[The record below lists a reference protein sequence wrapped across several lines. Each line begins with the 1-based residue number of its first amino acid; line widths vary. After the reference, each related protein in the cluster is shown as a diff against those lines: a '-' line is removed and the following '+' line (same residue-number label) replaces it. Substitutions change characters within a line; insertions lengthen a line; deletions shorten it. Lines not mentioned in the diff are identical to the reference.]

1 MKLQWTIWYLNAIL
15 QWVLLAVVL
24 WDNRWKKHI
33 AFAIYIAFCAAKT
46 TILIIVMLKWQFLYV
61 SVNWG
66 IRVFTLPILIA
77 VFREL
82 FAAVFRPYS
91 TLPPGT
97 LRWLRTAVGTLAV
110 ISACAAFFFPGSHP
124 GDFLNTVL
132 LLNRT
137 VTLIFCGAFA
147 FTALVSSY
155 FGIPWQTR
163 VYGIGVGFLL
173 FTSVDI
179 FVSSLSTG
187 YGISVV
193 HSLNLIAMLSFTLA
207 LITWLF
213 YFSLP
218 DVQSKKP
225 TLEQMRRL
233 QKALDYT
240 STKVDSYRGMQ

>member
-1 MKLQWTIWYLNAIL
+1 MKLQWTIWVLNAAL

-24 WDNRWKKHI
+24 WNNRWKKHV
-33 AFAIYIAFCAAKT
+33 AFAIYVAFCAAKT
-46 TILIIVMLKWQFLYV
+46 TTLIFVMLYWSQLYV
-61 SVNWG
+61 SFNWG
-66 IRVFTLPILIA
+66 IRVLTLPLLFA
-77 VFREL
+77 VFREV
-82 FAAVFRPYS
+82 FSAVFRPYS

-97 LRWLRTAVGTLAV
+97 LRWFRASLGILVVL
-110 ISACAAFFFPGSHP
+110 SACAAIFFPGSRP
-124 GDFLNTVL
+124 GDFLNTVF

-163 VYGIGVGFLL
+163 VFGIGVGFML
-173 FTSVDI
+173 FGSVDLFI
-179 FVSSLSTG
+179 SSIGVG
-187 YGISVV
+187 YGATVVRALYLISM
-193 HSLNLIAMLSFTLA
+193 ISFSLA

-240 STKVDSYRGMQ
+240 GAKVDSFHGMQ

>member
-1 MKLQWTIWYLNAIL
+1 VKLQWTIWVLNAAL

-24 WDNRWKKHI
+24 WNNRWKKHI
-33 AFAIYIAFCAAKT
+33 AFAVYVSFCAAKT
-46 TILIIVMLKWQFLYV
+46 TTLIFVMLYWSHLYV
-61 SVNWG
+61 SFNWG
-66 IRVFTLPILIA
+66 IRVLTLPLLIA
-77 VFREL
+77 VFREV

-97 LRWLRTAVGTLAV
+97 LRWFRTSVAILVV
-110 ISACAAFFFPGSHP
+110 ISACAAIFFPGSHP
-124 GDFLNTVL
+124 GDFLNTIF

-163 VYGIGVGFLL
+163 VYGIGVGFML
-173 FTSVDI
+173 FGSVDI
-179 FVSSLSTG
+179 FISSLLAG
-187 YGISVV
+187 YGLSWDQPIRAIS
-193 HSLNLIAMLSFTLA
+193 MLSFTLA
-207 LITWLF
+207 LITWLT

-240 STKVDSYRGMQ
+240 GAKVDSFHGMQ

>member
-1 MKLQWTIWYLNAIL
+1 MKLLWTIWILNAAL

-24 WDNRWKKHI
+24 WDNRWKKHV
-33 AFAIYIAFCAAKT
+33 AFAVYIAFCATKT
-46 TILIIVMLKWQFLYV
+46 TLLIWVNLHRLALYT
-61 SVNWG
+61 SFNWG
-66 IRVFTLPILIA
+66 LRVITLPLIA
-77 VFREL
+77 AVLYEVFS
-82 FAAVFRPYS
+82 AVFRPYS

-97 LRWLRTAVGTLAV
+97 LRWYRIALGLLVVLSATAVVL
-110 ISACAAFFFPGSHP
+110 FPGPQP
-124 GDFLNTVL
+124 GDFLNTLL

-137 VTLIFCGAFA
+137 LSLMFCGAFA

-179 FVSSLSTG
+179 FVSSLSAG
-187 YGISVV
+187 YGVDIAR
-193 HSLNLIAMLSFTLA
+193 SLNLISMLGFTLA
-207 LITWLF
+207 LITWLT

-240 STKVDSYRGMQ
+240 GAKVDSFHGMQ

>member
-1 MKLQWTIWYLNAIL
+1 MKLQWTIWILNAAL
-15 QWVLLAVVL
+15 QWALLAL
-24 WDNRWKKHI
+24 ILYKERWKNHL
-33 AFAIYIAFCAAKT
+33 AFAVYIAFCAAKT
-46 TILIIVMLKWQFLYV
+46 TTLICVMRYWWPLYI

-66 IRVFTLPILIA
+66 LRVLTLPMLVA
-77 VFREL
+77 VLHEV

-91 TLPPGT
+91 TLPAGT
-97 LRWLRTAVGTLAV
+97 LRWYRTALIILV
-110 ISACAAFFFPGSHP
+110 ILSACAVVLFPGPHP
-124 GDFLNTVL
+124 GNFLNTIF

-137 VTLIFCGAFA
+137 VTLMFCGAFA

-163 VYGIGVGFLL
+163 VYGIGVGFML
-173 FTSVDI
+173 FGSVDLFI
-179 FVSSLSTG
+179 SSLAARYGSSTDKALG
-187 YGISVV
+187 V
-193 HSLNLIAMLSFTLA
+193 IAMLSFTLA
-207 LITWLF
+207 LITWLI

-240 STKVDSYRGMQ
+240 SSKVDSYRGMQ